1 MCGVKIKK
9 VSHEKVKKFL
19 CRFSV
24 RHNFS
29 LQSTFG
35 SNGCSRGIVQ
45 NQLTKKRVWLITINL
60 KKMIIGDFKNKVRKP
75 QNARIPSIPD
85 LMVERWESDDSC
97 LTNLFLVIWIINL
110 RFGVRVL
117 EFWAWY
123 EFWEWIVTDSE
134 RSYFIYEQGPSNV
147 GVRSLH
153 WHLDCRRKCR
163 VEKRANFAKLGYKKV
178 LFRITPYQT
187 KALVT
192 LMRKLVPF
200 PTSRSIRYRVPS
212 HSLVT
217 CSRWTMISM
226 QAHCCKVF
234 LWPSRHEV
242 ASSYRLWFEWWV
254 TSIKETDSVKCS

>member
-1 MCGVKIKK
+1 MFSRNCSKSTYQKEGVT
-9 VSHEKVKKFL
+9 HY
-19 CRFSV
+19 
-24 RHNFS
+24 H
-29 LQSTFG
+29 QSY
-35 SNGCSRGIVQ
+35 
-45 NQLTKKRVWLITINL
+45 
-60 KKMIIGDFKNKVRKP
+60 KKMIIGDFKNEVRKP

-85 LMVERWESDDSC
+85 LMVERSESDDSC

-117 EFWAWY
+117 EFWAWGY
-123 EFWEWIVTDSE
+123 EFWGWIVTDSE

-163 VEKRANFAKLGYKKV
+163 VEKRANFAKLGYKMV
-178 LFRITPYQT
+178 LFKITPYQT

-192 LMRKLVPF
+192 WMRKLVPF

-242 ASSYRLWFEWWV
+242 ASSYRLWFEWWA
-254 TSIKETDSVKCS
+254 TASKRQILLSVARDTYFMHSLL